1 MDYPSKVL
9 SQAVEQI
16 ATLPGIGHKT
26 ALRMALHL
34 LRQPREQVHLLATAL
49 SELADNTHHCHI
61 CHNICDANTC
71 DICADTSRK
80 KDLICVVEDI
90 RDVLAIEQTGLYR
103 GVYHVLG
110 GRISPVEGI
119 GPSDIEIESLV
130 DRVKNGDVSEIIF
143 ALSATIEGD
152 TTAYYIYKML
162 PKGTVKLSSIAR
174 GVSVGGELQYTD
186 NITLARSIQNRIPYD
201 GSF

>member
-16 ATLPGIGHKT
+16 STLPGIGHKT

-34 LRQPREQVHLLATAL
+34 LRQPSEQVHKL
-49 SELADNTHHCHI
+49 SEALAELIDNIHYCHT
-61 CHNICDANTC
+61 CHNICDSQQC
-71 DICADTSRK
+71 DICSDNSRK
-80 KDLICVVEDI
+80 KDLICVVEDV

-119 GPSDIEIESLV
+119 GPSDIQIDSLV
-130 DRVKNGDVSEIIF
+130 ERVKNENITEIIF

-152 TTAYYIYKML
+152 TTAYYIYKMI
-162 PKGTVKLSSIAR
+162 PKDTVKLSSIAR
-174 GVSVGGELQYTD
+174 GVSIGGELQYTD
-186 NITLARSIQNRIPYD
+186 NITLARSIQHRVPYE
-201 GSF
+201 GVI